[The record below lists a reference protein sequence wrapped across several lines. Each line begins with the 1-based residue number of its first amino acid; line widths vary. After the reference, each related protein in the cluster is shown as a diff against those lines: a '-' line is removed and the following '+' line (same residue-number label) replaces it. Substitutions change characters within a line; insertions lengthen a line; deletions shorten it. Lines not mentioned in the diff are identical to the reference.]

1 MTDVPVFER
10 HRLDE
15 LHKLGAMAGMP
26 LVSNLLTSFLGAL
39 PGKVQGIRD
48 AVAAGDSAALKFA
61 AHSLKSSSAQLGGA
75 ALAAVLLSLEHA
87 PAEGAG
93 PLLDRLDEEVA
104 RITPLF
110 RAELD
115 AAPR

>member
-1 MTDVPVFER
+1 MNDVPVLER
-10 HRLDE
+10 HRLDD

-26 LVSNLLTSFLGAL
+26 LVSNLLTSFLGSL
-39 PGKVQGIRD
+39 STKVQGIRD

-61 AHSLKSSSAQLGGA
+61 AHSLKSSSAQLGAA

-87 PAEGAG
+87 GADVAE
-93 PLLDRLDEEVA
+93 PLLADLDREV
-104 RITPLF
+104 RRVTPILQ
-110 RAELD
+110 AELD